1 MADKEML
8 TPVKLLYAYWPAE
21 DQRMEAGQIIEVSI
35 DTAKA
40 MIAARAKAGL
50 TQAQLASRMGT
61 TQSVVARW
69 ESGKSL
75 PSTRTLQSFAKATDT
90 KLCITF
96 C

>member
-1 MADKEML
+1 MAGRLFSETMSEML
-8 TPVKLLYAYWPAE
+8 RDPEFAAE
-21 DQRMEAGQIIEVSI
+21 YEALEQEFA
-35 DTAKA
+35 TAKA